1 MKALPA
7 MNRQSHRSGFF
18 LSYPSIRRGHRPASG
33 FTLIELLVVIAII
46 AILASMLLPALAKA
60 KTKAHG
66 IKCLNNTKQLMLAW
80 RMYVDDNNETLPFA
94 YVDDTPSNPNYR
106 FAWVHGILDYNNGNS
121 ANWDVTNTIAAGAI
135 WPYTSKS
142 PEIYRCPADVIT
154 VKPTSGPFKG
164 QSIQRVRSNSMD
176 AWCGM
181 NEGQWTWFGGS
192 EFRKYL
198 KTSDFVDPGPAMTWV
213 LVDEH
218 PDSIN
223 DGFFCVVM
231 TGYPNPAQTTLPDVP
246 ASYHNGACG
255 YSFADGHSE
264 IHRWLEGR
272 TKLPVKK
279 QDGWFT
285 GISQANSKD
294 VLWIWD
300 RTTRR
305 YNQ

>member
-1 MKALPA
+1 
-7 MNRQSHRSGFF
+7 MNKRTHPFGHLFSHPTIRRSG
-18 LSYPSIRRGHRPASG
+18 RPASG

-66 IKCLNNTKQLMLAW
+66 IKCMNNTKQLLLAW

-106 FAWVHGILDYNNGNS
+106 YAWVHGILDYSSGTT
-121 ANWDVTNTIAAGAI
+121 ANWDVTNTIAQGAI
-135 WPYTSKS
+135 WPYTSRS
-142 PEIYRCPADVIT
+142 ADIYRCPADVVT
-154 VKPTSGPFKG
+154 VKPTSGPYKG
-164 QSIQRVRSNSMD
+164 QTIQRVRSNSMNS
-176 AWCGM
+176 WCGM
-181 NEGQWTWFGGS
+181 NEGNWTWFGGP

-198 KTSDFVDPGPAMTWV
+198 KTSDLVDPGPAMTWV

-255 YSFADGHSE
+255 FAFADGHSE
-264 IHRWLEGR
+264 IHRWLDQR
-272 TKLPVKK
+272 TKPPVKRA
-279 QDGWFT
+279 DGWFT
-285 GISQANSKD
+285 STAPYSSQSNNRD
-294 VLWIWD
+294 ILWIWE

-305 YNQ
+305 YTGR